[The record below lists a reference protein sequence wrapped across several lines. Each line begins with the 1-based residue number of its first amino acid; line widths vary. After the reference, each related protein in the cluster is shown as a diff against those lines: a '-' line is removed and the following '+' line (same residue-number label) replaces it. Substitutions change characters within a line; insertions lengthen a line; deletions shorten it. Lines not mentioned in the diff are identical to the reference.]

1 MSISTDISIINTFI
15 GFRIKTHPYAYH
27 FPYHYG
33 LD

>member
-1 MSISTDISIINTFI
+1 FI
-15 GFRIKTHPYAYH
+15 GFRIKTHPYVYH

>member
-1 MSISTDISIINTFI
+1 FI

>member
-1 MSISTDISIINTFI
+1 

>member
-1 MSISTDISIINTFI
+1 INTFI
-15 GFRIKTHPYAYH
+15 SFRIKTHPYAYH

>member
-1 MSISTDISIINTFI
+1 IINIFI